1 MTEIKELHQIRA
13 LASPRRQAIVDALD
27 AIGPCPIA
35 DLASVL
41 GSREDGLYYHIRA
54 LKAAGLVTES
64 TVTNGRGRPRLVL
77 DLVGR
82 PLQLRYTPRNQ
93 TAISRLVAH
102 MLRDTSRSF
111 DKGFHKST
119 RMHGPARELFAGRRN
134 VWLTRQ
140 DLVRLHRV
148 LQDFWAS
155 LDHEMKG
162 QASRRLYSFTYVL
175 SPLTR
180 SKSHKTHRRND
191 RRERTDQE
199 RKRS

>member
-1 MTEIKELHQIRA
+1 MIEIKDLHQIRA

-35 DLASVL
+35 ELASVL
-41 GSREDGLYYHIRA
+41 GTREDGLYYHVRA

-64 TVTNGRGRPRLVL
+64 TATNGRGRPRLVL

-111 DKGFHKST
+111 DKGFRRST

-140 DLVRLHRV
+140 ELVRLNRV
-148 LQDFWAS
+148 LQGFWAS
-155 LDHEMKG
+155 LDHETSAR
-162 QASRRLYSFTYVL
+162 ASRRLYSFTYVL

-180 SKSHKTHRRND
+180 SQDRKTSRRNG
-191 RRERTDQE
+191 
-199 RKRS
+199 RK